1 MKLPLAYYG
10 DAVLRKKAAPVTEI
24 TDEIRQLVKD
34 MAETMDANNGCGIAA
49 PQVHKSI
56 ALFITCMPRYIS
68 REQIEPGVLKVYIN
82 PKILAYSEDTIE
94 DYHGCLSVPKLEN
107 EGILRPMRVKV
118 QATDLDGNIFEE
130 ECVGPDAIAI
140 CHENDHLNGV
150 LFFDRCSAQYKKK
163 IDAHLRQIKKQYS
176 GKYQSV

>member
-1 MKLPLAYYG
+1 MILPLAYYG
-10 DAVLRKKAAPVTEI
+10 DAVLRKKAAPIAEI

-56 ALFITCMPRYIS
+56 ALFLTCMPKIIS
-68 REQIEPGVLKVYIN
+68 KDQYEPGELKVYIN
-82 PKILAYSEDTIE
+82 PKIISYSDEVIE
-94 DYHGCLSVPKLEN
+94 DWHGCLSIPGLES

-118 QATDLDGNIFEE
+118 QATDLNGKVFEE

-150 LFFDRCSAQYKKK
+150 LFIDRCSAKYKKM
-163 IDAHLRQIKKQYS
+163 IDPKLREIKKKFS
-176 GKYQSV
+176 GKYQPM